1 MSYWACAQLLPHKAS
16 LALHCLAVA
25 GYTVYY
31 PRLRVQRRSHGRKIE
46 VRPPLFVNYA
56 FVQIEREWYR
66 AKRQPGVCRL
76 VTNGNGAP
84 AVVADA
90 IIAEIKARE
99 RDGLVELPKP
109 SLEPG
114 VRVRILEG
122 PFRGHLAIYAG
133 MSARERVALLLQ
145 ILGGPQRVTL
155 AQRDVE
161 GVMC

>member
-1 MSYWACAQLLPHKAS
+1 L
-16 LALHCLAVA
+16 
-25 GYTVYY
+25 
-31 PRLRVQRRSHGRKIE
+31 
-46 VRPPLFVNYA
+46 NYA
-56 FVQIEREWYR
+56 FVLIELQWHTARW
-66 AKRQPGVCRL
+66 APGVCRL
-76 VTNGNGAP
+76 VTNGDGRP
-84 AVVADA
+84 ATVPDA
-90 IIAEIKARE
+90 IITAIKARE

>member
-1 MSYWACAQLLPHKAS
+1 MAYWACAQLMANKAA
-16 LALHCLAVA
+16 LALHCLSLA
-25 GYTVYY
+25 GYATYY
-31 PRLRVQRRSHGRKIE
+31 PRLREQRRSHGRRIE
-46 VRPPLFVNYA
+46 VRPPLFLNYA
-56 FVQIEREWYR
+56 FVLIELQWHTARW
-66 AKRQPGVCRL
+66 APGVCRL
-76 VTNGNGAP
+76 VTNGDGRP
-84 AVVADA
+84 ATVPDA
-90 IIAEIKARE
+90 IITAIKARE